1 MAKARPRVSNFA
13 VAVALV
19 VYYLLH
25 QDVWLWSEP
34 QLVLGL
40 PAGLAYHLA
49 YCVGASLLM
58 LALLRVRPLGREG
71 GR

>member
-1 MAKARPRVSNFA
+1 MATTRPRLSNLV

-19 VYYLLH
+19 AYYLLH
-25 QDVWLWSEP
+25 QDVWLWNEP

-49 YCVGASLLM
+49 YCVGAALLM
-58 LALLRVRPLGREG
+58 LALLRVRPLGREED
-71 GR
+71 R